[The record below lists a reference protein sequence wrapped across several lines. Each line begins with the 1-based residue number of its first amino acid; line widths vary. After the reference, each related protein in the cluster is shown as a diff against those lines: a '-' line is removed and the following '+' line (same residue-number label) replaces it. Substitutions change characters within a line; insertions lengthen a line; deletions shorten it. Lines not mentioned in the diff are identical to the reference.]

1 MNLTSPKERESYLN
15 ILKKELTR
23 QKLNKAELI
32 LLPPY
37 IHFEAFAKEFKK
49 IHPVKSREA
58 GAISSRF
65 NGVKIGAQNF
75 FFESKGPFTG
85 EISPLMLSNLGCEY
99 ALVGH
104 SERRR
109 YFLEKNEEISLKIIA
124 AMKNGISPIL
134 CVGETKVEKEN
145 QETLKVI
152 STQLKECLRDVSRT
166 RLEKII
172 IAYEPVWAV
181 GTDITPSSHEI
192 MEAKVLIR
200 KVLVEVFCKKYA
212 QLVKIIYGGSVNA
225 KNLKTVCLEPEM
237 DVVLIGRE
245 TLLPHEFIKI
255 ARIINNQ

>member
-1 MNLTSPKERESYLN
+1 MKKIVAGNLKMHLSSPKERESYLN
-15 ILKKELTR
+15 LLKKELTG
-23 QKLNKAELI
+23 QKLNKVELI
-32 LLPPY
+32 LLPPF
-37 IHFEAFAKEFKK
+37 IHLEAFR
-49 IHPVKSREA
+49 KSLSKN
-58 GAISSRF
+58 I
-65 NGVKIGAQNF
+65 KIGAQNF

-109 YFLEKNEEISLKIIA
+109 YFLEKNDEINLKVIA

-134 CVGETKVEKEN
+134 CVGESKIEKEN
-145 QETLKVI
+145 QETLPVV

-181 GTDITPSSHEI
+181 GSDRTPSAHEI

-200 KVLVEVFCKKYA
+200 KVLVDMFGKKYA
-212 QLVKIIYGGSVNA
+212 EAVKIIYGGSVNA
-225 KNLKTVCLEPEM
+225 KNIKEICLDPEM
-237 DVVLIGRE
+237 DGVLIGRE
-245 TLLPHEFIKI
+245 TLLPHELIKI
-255 ARIINNQ
+255 IKIING

>member
-1 MNLTSPKERESYLN
+1 MKYVIGNLKMNLNSIQERERYLN
-15 ILKKELTR
+15 LLKKELTG
-23 QKLNKAELI
+23 QKLTNTELI
-32 LLPPY
+32 LLPPF
-37 IHFEAFAKEFKK
+37 IHLEVFR
-49 IHPVKSREA
+49 KSL
-58 GAISSRF
+58 SRK
-65 NGVKIGAQNF
+65 VKIGAQNF

-99 ALVGH
+99 ALAGH

-134 CVGETKVEKEN
+134 CVGETGVEKEN

-152 STQLKECLRDVSRT
+152 STQIKECLRGVSRT

-181 GTDITPSSHEI
+181 GTDITPSAHEI

-200 KVLVEVFCKKYA
+200 KVLVELFGKKYA
-212 QLVKIIYGGSVNA
+212 ELVRIIYGGSVNA
-225 KNLKTVCLEPEM
+225 KNLNEICLEPEM
-237 DVVLIGRE
+237 DGVLIGRE
-245 TLLPHEFIKI
+245 SLLPHELVKI
-255 ARIINNQ
+255 AKMING